1 MGALYIIIAIAAAG
15 VVNEI
20 VSTIAGN
27 GMAGEY
33 DYHFAPGVGAVFGS
47 SSYSK

>member
-1 MGALYIIIAIAAAG
+1 MGALYIIIAITLAG
-15 VVNEI
+15 VVNEL

-33 DYHFAPGVGAVFGS
+33 DYHFATGVGAVFGAS
-47 SSYSK
+47 SGK